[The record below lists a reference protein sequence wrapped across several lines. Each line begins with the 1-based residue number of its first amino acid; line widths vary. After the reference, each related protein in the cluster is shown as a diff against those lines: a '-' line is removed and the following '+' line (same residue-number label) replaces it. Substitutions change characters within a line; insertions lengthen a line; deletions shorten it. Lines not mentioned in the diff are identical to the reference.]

1 MTSSTCYSMAPVV
14 TPTAI
19 NMTILNTMTSL
30 SQSIYE
36 SSPVTFINDTEAYTT
51 IDIDQSKLIRLS
63 WCSLYPL
70 TVNTVT

>member
-1 MTSSTCYSMAPVV
+1 MAPVV
-14 TPTAI
+14 TPTTI
-19 NMTILNTMTSL
+19 NMTILTTMTSL

-36 SSPVTFINDTEAYTT
+36 SSPVNFINDTEAYTT